1 MSTAL
6 QPDPRSTLATRLQR
20 IDPNGVWSD
29 VACALEDMPPPTMEE
44 LLEAY
49 ERLTAEGQEVSK

>member
-1 MSTAL
+1 MSAT
-6 QPDPRSTLATRLQR
+6 DTRSVLAARLQR

-29 VACALEDMPPPTMEE
+29 CACALEDMPFPTMEE
-44 LLEAY
+44 LTEAY